1 MTMISWLRR
10 VVIKQDNNKLSF
22 IMKNVKRVY
31 GIENNQ
37 DLKEN

>member
-1 MTMISWLRR
+1 MTMILWLRR

>member
-1 MTMISWLRR
+1 MTMILWLRR

-31 GIENNQ
+31 RIENNQ